1 VFHVP
6 DISRAPARIVGR
18 MTEGPLPHRLTGK
31 VAVVTGAASGIGR
44 AITGRFVR
52 EGAVVFAGDVDGDG
66 LAALVSELGAGCV
79 GVEADLVTEAGVEA
93 LHQRALAEGGRLDIA
108 VANVGRGAFNPIVDQ
123 PLEEWQ
129 FVLDTSLTASFL
141 AVRAAGRRIAD
152 GGSIIAIASLNAVQ
166 PAHGMAAY
174 CVAKAGVSM
183 LVEVAAM
190 ELGGRGV
197 RVNAIAPGLVDTPAT
212 RAGLFELPGVVE
224 EFVDNTTVG
233 RFAQPADVAAVAAF
247 LAADES
253 SFVSAATYLVDG
265 GAATKRYPDLPT
277 AIARATGGSG

>member
-1 VFHVP
+1 M
-6 DISRAPARIVGR
+6 A
-18 MTEGPLPHRLTGK
+18 EGQVQERLAGK

-44 AITGRFVR
+44 AITERFVA
-52 EGAVVFAGDVDGDG
+52 EGATVFAGDVDAAGLAG
-66 LAALVSELGAGCV
+66 LAAALGPRCV
-79 GVEADLVTEAGVEA
+79 TVEGDLVAEDGVEA
-93 LHQRALAEGGRLDIA
+93 LHQRAVDEGGRLDVA

-129 FVLDTSLTASFL
+129 FVLDTSLTASF
-141 AVRAAGRRIAD
+141 
-152 GGSIIAIASLNAVQ
+152 IAIASLNAVQ
-166 PAHGMAAY
+166 PSHGMAAY

-183 LVEVAAM
+183 LVKVAAM

-197 RVNAIAPGLVDTPAT
+197 RVNAIAPGLVETPAT
-212 RAGLFELPGVVE
+212 AGSLFQLPGIVE

-233 RFAQPADVAAVAAF
+233 RFAQPADIAALAAF

-265 GAATKRYPDLPT
+265 GAATKRYPDLPG
-277 AIARATGGSG
+277 AIARAAGGSG

>member
-1 VFHVP
+1 VQ
-6 DISRAPARIVGR
+6 
-18 MTEGPLPHRLTGK
+18 ERLAGK

-44 AITGRFVR
+44 AITERFVA
-52 EGAVVFAGDVDGDG
+52 EGATVFAGDVDAAGLAG
-66 LAALVSELGAGCV
+66 LAAALGPRCV
-79 GVEADLVTEAGVEA
+79 AVEGDLVAEDGVEA
-93 LHQRALAEGGRLDIA
+93 LHQRAVDEGGRLDVA

-166 PAHGMAAY
+166 PSHGMAAY

-183 LVEVAAM
+183 LVKVAAM
-190 ELGGRGV
+190 ELGRRGV
-197 RVNAIAPGLVDTPAT
+197 RVNAIAPGLVETPAT
-212 RAGLFELPGVVE
+212 AGSLFQLPGIVE

-233 RFAQPADVAAVAAF
+233 RFAQPADIAALAAF

-265 GAATKRYPDLPT
+265 GAATKRYPDLPG
-277 AIARATGGSG
+277 AIARAAGGGG